1 MLRDNIIVGSMT
13 LADLGYPGVEDI
25 SAGVVFHI
33 DPQPWDA
40 PNDDPSRPP
49 GGDAEVAIADDWL
62 IPFTENWKR
71 AVVYRHNNP
80 KMCDIYY
87 TAPDGAKLR
96 SHNEALKYFVNNP
109 DPSILPS
116 QLCWSKK
123 PIGLNNLF
131 YETIRQA
138 KKRETKPPP
147 LPNSDP
153 LELSTN
159 AFEPWSEVRDQN
171 VKAEYNISTQVAE
184 SKEDVFLRKSRE
196 YREEIETVKSCSA
209 RKRAAKDREATH
221 TSPNQGATWVSID
234 AKMNLAPEFIIPDY
248 NSTPED
254 KGGTDFSCKYENIT
268 DPHMRKGRPED
279 NHANFTRS
287 Q

>member
-1 MLRDNIIVGSMT
+1 MHAVARVIPRQEFGRRPFDRKVLINTQFGRTIISEDMEYLLGTMEVVTAPGPVDLRDANGQEMSCTGIISFSMKFLMPNGTDFEDNSCQVTAWVSPMLRDNIIVGSMT

-25 SAGVVFHI
+25 PAGVVFHM

-40 PNDDPSRPP
+40 PINDPFRPP
-49 GGDAEVAIADDWL
+49 GEDAEVAIAEDWL
-62 IPFTENWKR
+62 VPFTENWKR

-109 DPSILPS
+109 DSSILPS
-116 QLCWSKK
+116 KLCWLRK

-153 LELSTN
+153 LEFSTN
-159 AFEPWSEVRDQN
+159 AFEPW
-171 VKAEYNISTQVAE
+171 
-184 SKEDVFLRKSRE
+184 
-196 YREEIETVKSCSA
+196 
-209 RKRAAKDREATH
+209 
-221 TSPNQGATWVSID
+221 
-234 AKMNLAPEFIIPDY
+234 
-248 NSTPED
+248 
-254 KGGTDFSCKYENIT
+254 
-268 DPHMRKGRPED
+268 
-279 NHANFTRS
+279 
-287 Q
+287 